1 MDLTQDAES
10 LIPAQLPTAPVKA
23 ARPTHVHRLPTVLT
37 QKSALLAASALEL
50 LPQNATSPS
59 STMASLTPAALTL
72 ELAVSVPLP
81 HGAPLLSIQLAT
93 TSWELALS

>member
-93 TSWELALS
+93 TS